1 MSAGSPPA
9 VIPLLRVSGFSSSS
23 DSSSFCERDDYDHV
37 DDDYYDDV
45 DDDGDDDDDDL
56 PWPGC
61 SPVVS

>member
-1 MSAGSPPA
+1 MSANSPPGG
-9 VIPLLRVSGFSSSS
+9 IPLLRVSGFSSSS